1 MSEIDVAPTA
11 VPDVTVAAWPAVW
24 SLMFGVCGLIAAEFL
39 PAGLLTPMARDLAVS
54 EALAGQAVT
63 ATAVVSFFAALFA
76 PSTTRRFDR
85 RFVLFAF
92 TALLIASDLLVAA
105 APNLPLLLLA
115 RALLG
120 FALGGFWSMAAAVT
134 IRLVPAVMV
143 PRALAVVFS
152 GISVATIV
160 AVPLGSYL
168 GGVYGWRTVFILA
181 AAFGVLT
188 LLIQVVALPPLA
200 VRGVARLGTL
210 LHVLRRRG
218 IGAGV
223 ICIVLV
229 YAGHFGLFTFLR
241 PFLETEGGFH
251 GERIAIVLTVFGL
264 ANLAGTVFASVLLE
278 RSLRLPLTL
287 TTMLL
292 GSAALALA
300 VTPTPPAAVTIG
312 LVAVW
317 GIAYGGIP
325 VSWSTWIAQAVP
337 DETES
342 GGGLIVAAVQLA
354 ITIGAAGGGLIF
366 AAAGVKEVFVIAGLL
381 TLTTSVA
388 VYASMSGPRMPVK

>member
-1 MSEIDVAPTA
+1 MSEIDAALKA
-11 VPDVTVAAWPAVW
+11 VPGVARPAWPAVW
-24 SLMFGVCGLIAAEFL
+24 SLMLGVCGLIAAEFL

-63 ATAVVSFFAALFA
+63 ATAIVSFFAALLA
-76 PSTTRRFDR
+76 PSVTRRFDR
-85 RFVLFAF
+85 RHVLCAFAV
-92 TALLIASDLLVAA
+92 LLIVSDLLVAV

-120 FALGGFWSMAAAVT
+120 IALGGFWSMAAAVT
-134 IRLVPAVMV
+134 IRLVPAEMV

-168 GGVYGWRTVFILA
+168 GGVYGWRAVFVLA

-188 LLIQVVALPPLA
+188 LLLQVATLPPLA
-200 VRGVARLGTL
+200 IRGASRLGTL

-223 ICIVLV
+223 TCIVLV
-229 YAGHFGLFTFLR
+229 YVGHFGLFTYLR
-241 PFLETEGGFH
+241 PFLETEGGMH
-251 GERIAIVLTVFGL
+251 GERIALVLMVFGI
-264 ANLAGTVFASVLLE
+264 ANLAGTMLASVLLE

-292 GSAALALA
+292 GAAGLALA
-300 VTPTPPAAVTIG
+300 VIPTPPAVTAG

-325 VSWSTWIAQAVP
+325 VSWSTWIARAVP

-354 ITIGAAGGGLIF
+354 ITLGAAGGGLIF
-366 AAAGVKEVFVIAGLL
+366 AAAGVKGVFVTAGLL
-381 TLTTSVA
+381 TLATSVA
-388 VYASMSGPRMPVK
+388 VYASMSGPRAQVE

>member
-1 MSEIDVAPTA
+1 MSEIDVALKA
-11 VPDVTVAAWPAVW
+11 VPGVARPAWSAVW
-24 SLMFGVCGLIAAEFL
+24 SLMLGVCGLIAAEFL

-63 ATAVVSFFAALFA
+63 ATAIVSFFAALLA

-85 RFVLFAF
+85 RYVLFAF
-92 TALLIASDLLVAA
+92 AVLLIVSDLFVAV

-120 FALGGFWSMAAAVT
+120 IALGGFWSMAAAVT
-134 IRLVPAVMV
+134 IRLVPAAMV

-168 GGVYGWRTVFILA
+168 GGVYGWRAVFVLA

-188 LLIQVVALPPLA
+188 LLLQVATLPPLA
-200 VRGVARLGTL
+200 IRGTARLGTL
-210 LHVLRRRG
+210 FHVLRRRE

-223 ICIVLV
+223 TCIVLV
-229 YAGHFGLFTFLR
+229 YAGHFGLFTYLR
-241 PFLETEGGFH
+241 PFLETEGGMH
-251 GERIAIVLTVFGL
+251 GERIALVLMVFGI
-264 ANLAGTVFASVLLE
+264 ANLAGTMIASVLLE

-292 GSAALALA
+292 GTAGLALA
-300 VTPTPPAAVTIG
+300 VIPTPPAVTAG

-325 VSWSTWIAQAVP
+325 VSWSTWIARAVP

-354 ITIGAAGGGLIF
+354 ITLGAAGGGLIF
-366 AAAGVKEVFVIAGLL
+366 AAAGVKWVFVTAGLL
-381 TLTTSVA
+381 TLATSVA
-388 VYASMSGPRMPVK
+388 LYASMSGPRAPVK